1 MSAEDRE
8 TLEARVEQYIRESR
22 SEEALAL
29 LYELISA
36 YAGEKDFDKAESL
49 HEKMYEAD
57 PLAIREIVRAGDMI
71 EEAKKQGRDSE
82 HLDIWSD
89 LYKQLSAREGNALYY
104 SMKTRD
110 FEAGEE
116 IMAQGEISDRL
127 YFIHQG
133 EVKGAFRRDSEE
145 IHLITLGAGD
155 IFGYEQFFSA
165 TVCTV
170 SIIALSRVKTTFLE
184 RDVIGKWK
192 KDAPALESRLFDFC
206 RQHDRVKKA
215 LDQADLERR
224 AFARIPVSG
233 KIVFQ
238 LLDASAQPRSP
249 VYKGEI
255 ADISAGGVSFLIK
268 TSRPDSIRML
278 LGSRLRIKFDL
289 VFKNGERQSIDREGR
304 VTAIQYQGF
313 DDYSIHLSFDQS
325 LGKTVI
331 EKISPDTGAEA

>member
-1 MSAEDRE
+1 LSAQDRE
-8 TLEARVEQYIRESR
+8 TMEARAEQCIRENR
-22 SEEALAL
+22 SEEALGL

-49 HEKMYEAD
+49 YEKMYEAD
-57 PLAIREIVRAGDMI
+57 PMAIREIVRAGDVI

-89 LYKQLSAREGNALYY
+89 LYQQLSAREGNALYY

-110 FEAGEE
+110 FDAGEE
-116 IMAQGEISDRL
+116 IMEQGEISNRL

-133 EVKGAFRRDSEE
+133 EVKGVFRRDSEE
-145 IHLITLGAGD
+145 IHLITLGVGD

-184 RDVIGKWK
+184 GDVIRKWK
-192 KDAPALESRLFDFC
+192 NNAPALESRLFDFSM
-206 RQHDRVKKA
+206 QKDRVKKE
-215 LDQADLERR
+215 LEQSNLERR
-224 AFARIPVSG
+224 SFSRIPVSG

-238 LLDASAQPRSP
+238 LLDNAGKSRSP

-278 LGSRLRIKFDL
+278 LGGRLRIKFDL
-289 VFKNGERQSIDREGR
+289 VFKNGDRQTVNREGR
-304 VTAIQYQGF
+304 VAAIQYQGF
-313 DDYSIHLSFDQS
+313 DDYSVHLKFDNP
-325 LGKTVI
+325 LDKAI
-331 EKISPDTGAEA
+331 IDRISPETAS